1 MAGKEIQVLTIYLA
15 APLFT
20 QAEQRWNLELKTA
33 IEKMSRG
40 KASVTLPQ
48 VEAKKFIAGEKINFD
63 GIVQACVEG
72 LKTHA
77 AVVAILDGADPDSGT
92 SFEVG
97 YAAAYRKTQSSRPI
111 VIIGVRTDFRA
122 SGEDSKTGV
131 NAMFRLCDE
140 IVYFPPFDL
149 NIENLAQKIIQAII
163 LALQK
168 QTARLT

>member
-20 QAEQRWNLELKTA
+20 HAEQRWNLELKTA

-97 YAAAYRKTQSSRPI
+97 YAAACRKIQSSIP
-111 VIIGVRTDFRA
+111 VIIGVRTDSRA

-149 NIENLAQKIIQAII
+149 NIEKLAQKIIQAII

-168 QTARLT
+168 HSARLT